1 MMIDLE
7 QGELEIL
14 VDALG
19 EKPFKEV
26 SSLITKLQ
34 KVHSV
39 PEHTTVYPSGL
50 NNSSANMLLG

>member
-1 MMIDLE
+1 MMIDL
-7 QGELEIL
+7 QQDELDLL

-34 KVHSV
+34 QPIKSV
-39 PEHTTVYPSGL
+39 AMEF
-50 NNSSANMLLG
+50 NSSIGVNTSTILLG

>member
-1 MMIDLE
+1 MIDL
-7 QGELEIL
+7 QQDELNIL

-34 KVHSV
+34 QPIESV
-39 PEHTTVYPSGL
+39 AMEF
-50 NNSSANMLLG
+50 NSSIGINTTSTILLG